1 MFTNGRTNPSRSNKK
16 YFIIAGILASVF
28 VLGIVYRGA
37 SAPAPEFQAKE
48 IEKDIPYYDELAK
61 NAEKGNIKVLAAPT
75 PRAPPEGDPPLVP
88 HTNNSTI
95 SRVPDAHKL
104 IQPDHTCYFIY
115 GFSQCGKN
123 FAICC

>member
-1 MFTNGRTNPSRSNKK
+1 MFTNGRTSASGFNKK
-16 YFIIAGILASVF
+16 YLLIAGILAGVF

-37 SAPAPEFQAKE
+37 SAPAPEFQDKE
-48 IEKDIPYYDELAK
+48 IDKDIPYYDELAR
-61 NAEKGNIKVLAAPT
+61 NPAEKGGNGGVLAVPT

-88 HTNNSTI
+88 HTDNSTV

-115 GFSQCGKN
+115 GFSQCGM
-123 FAICC
+123 